1 MFAAYANQ
9 VSNTTLLA
17 NAGYLVSVVLFMLGI
32 MRMGKV
38 KTARSGNQLA
48 GGAMLLA
55 MVAQFVEMGHINPVW
70 IIVGLVIGGTI
81 GLVSAIKVG
90 MTEMPEMVALFNGS
104 GGLASAL
111 VALAAYMYLD
121 VPGTPLMSASMGG
134 ADPSIVNGLAVM
146 LSILIGGVTFTGSLI
161 AFGKLSGKVNGSPIM
176 LPGRHVMNGALLLL
190 SLGGTILV
198 TFTTGGLPGAGIVV
212 AVTVMALILG
222 VMLVIPI
229 GGGDMPV
236 VISLLNSYSGIGA
249 AMAGFAIN
257 SQVLIVSGSLVGAA
271 GLILTQIMCKA
282 MNRSLANVLFGGF
295 GAEPTDGGKGGGAD
309 EYTNVKA
316 ADAEEAAMILEDV
329 ESLIIVPGYGM
340 AVSQAQHL
348 VHELGDLME
357 ERGCQV
363 RYAIHPVAGRM
374 PGHMNVLL
382 AEASVPYEQLFELDQ
397 INNEFKNTDAVI
409 VIGANDVVNPDAVDK
424 KDSPLYGMPVL
435 NVWEARTCF
444 VIKRSLSP
452 GFAKVKNPLFEADNT
467 YMLFGDGRK
476 AVEEMIKAL
485 KEG

>member
-1 MFAAYANQ
+1 MTGPVSPQ
-9 VSNTTLLA
+9 VLAA
-17 NAGYLVSVVLFMLGI
+17 NAGYLASVLMFMFGI

-48 GGAMLLA
+48 AGAMLLA
-55 MVAQFVEMGHINPVW
+55 MVSQFVEMGRIEPW
-70 IIVGLVIGGTI
+70 FIVAGIVIGSVVG
-81 GLVSAIKVG
+81 VVAAIKVE

-111 VALAAYMYLD
+111 VALAAYAFHHIPMQ
-121 VPGTPLMSASMGG
+121 PLMSASMGE
-134 ADPSIVNGLAVM
+134 AAPSAVNGLAVM
-146 LSILIGGVTFTGSLI
+146 LSIVIGCVTFTGSLI
-161 AFGKLSGKVNGSPIM
+161 AFGKLSGKVSGSPVL
-176 LPGRHVMNGALLLL
+176 LPGRHVINAALLIM
-190 SLGGTILV
+190 SLGGSV
-198 TFTTGGLPGAGIVV
+198 MVVFTTGGMPGMGIVI

-236 VISLLNSYSGIGA
+236 VISLLNSYSGLAA

-282 MNRSLANVLFGGF
+282 MNRSLTNVLFGGF
-295 GAEPTDGGKGGGAD
+295 GAEPEAGGKGGGAD
-309 EYTNVKA
+309 EYTNVKSA
-316 ADAEEAAMILEDV
+316 EAEEVAMILEDV
-329 ESLIIVPGYGM
+329 QSLIFVPGYGM

-348 VHELGDLME
+348 VRELGDMMAA
-357 ERGCQV
+357 RGCQV

-397 INNEFKNTDAVI
+397 INNEFKATDAVI
-409 VIGANDVVNPDAVDK
+409 VIGANDVVNPDAVNK

-452 GFAKVKNPLFEADNT
+452 GFAMVKNPLFEADNN
-467 YMLFGDGRK
+467 YMVFGDGRK
-476 AVEEMIKAL
+476 ALEEIIKCL
-485 KEG
+485 KEA

>member
-1 MFAAYANQ
+1 MTGP
-9 VSNTTLLA
+9 VSTQDLIA
-17 NAGYLVSVVLFMLGI
+17 HAGYLASVLLFMFGI

-38 KTARSGNQLA
+38 RTARSGNQMA
-48 GGAMLLA
+48 AGAMVLA
-55 MVAQFVEMGHINPVW
+55 MISQFVEMGQIEPWFIIAGLVVGSLVG
-70 IIVGLVIGGTI
+70 IIV
-81 GLVSAIKVG
+81 SIKVG

-104 GGLASAL
+104 GGIASAL
-111 VALAAYMYLD
+111 VALAAYAFHRIPT
-121 VPGTPLMSASMGG
+121 VPLMNAGMGE
-134 ADPSIVNGLAVM
+134 APPSIVNGLAVM
-146 LSILIGGVTFTGSLI
+146 LSIVIGCVTFTGSLI
-161 AFGKLSGKVNGSPIM
+161 AFGKLSGKVSGSPVL
-176 LPGRHVMNGALLLL
+176 LPGRHMINAALLIMA
-190 SLGGTILV
+190 LGGSV
-198 TFTTGGLPGAGIVV
+198 MVVFTTGGMPGLGIVV
-212 AVTVMALILG
+212 AVTVVALILG

-236 VISLLNSYSGIGA
+236 VISLLNSYSGLAA

-295 GAEPTDGGKGGGAD
+295 GAEDTSSGKGGGAD
-309 EYTNVKA
+309 EYKNVKA
-316 ADAEEAAMILEDV
+316 AEGEEVAMILEDV
-329 ESLIIVPGYGM
+329 ESLIVVPGYGM

-348 VHELGDLME
+348 VRELGDIME
-357 ERGCQV
+357 ARGCKV
-363 RYAIHPVAGRM
+363 SYAIHPVAGRM

-382 AEASVPYEQLFELDQ
+382 AEANVPYEQLFELDQ
-397 INNEFKNTDAVI
+397 INNDFKNTDAVL

-452 GFAKVKNPLFEADNT
+452 GFAAVKNPLFEADNT
-467 YMLFGDGRK
+467 YMVFGDGRK
-476 AVEEMIKAL
+476 AVEDIINNL
-485 KEG
+485 KSS